1 MLMLCKI
8 LKSSTFVISLKSKLL
23 NPPNEKIEKDLV
35 TTVVLG
41 YYDRNL
47 KKVFKDLPFTPF
59 TVSLK
64 VNF

>member
-8 LKSSTFVISLKSKLL
+8 LKSSTFVIGLKSKLL

-47 KKVFKDLPFTPF
+47 KKVFKRGDI
-59 TVSLK
+59 
-64 VNF
+64 